1 MVFPETDEYL
11 WEGQMLEEK
20 IRKIFLTN
28 LNDLNGDIKGH
39 ISLELRKGQGW
50 SYDDA
55 NYR

>member
-1 MVFPETDEYL
+1 MVFPATDEYL

-39 ISLELRKGQGW
+39 SLELRKGQGW